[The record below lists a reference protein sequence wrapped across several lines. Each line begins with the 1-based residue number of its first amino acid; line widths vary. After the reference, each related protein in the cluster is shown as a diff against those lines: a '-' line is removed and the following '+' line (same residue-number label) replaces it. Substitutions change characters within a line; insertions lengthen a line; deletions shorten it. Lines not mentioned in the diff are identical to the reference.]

1 LKKLNKFLQYIYKK
15 IIYNFFYLYHGK
27 VKGVIEPNQKNEIYV
42 EKISIEKNSYKIY
55 SCKNSIIYTDT
66 IHDTAILKNGY
77 IIEGASFQ
85 FRKNINVSS
94 TSNIVFKKGTP
105 RFKKKLNG
113 TVLSLL
119 IGGAG
124 NSNYWHWLFD
134 VLPKIHIFNNSI
146 FSEDKINYYL
156 FPSLEKNFQKETVD
170 LLNISKNKRLSSKF
184 FRHLSADEII
194 VTDHP
199 YTLLNDPFKDSL
211 NIPLWIVNF
220 LKKKFLN
227 RILDYPSSN
236 FLPKNI
242 YINRKDGHSLRY
254 IINEK
259 EVEVKL
265 KNKGFKSLTMSDYS
279 FIDQIKIFNNAKNI
293 VGLHGAAFAN
303 LIFCKPNTNIL
314 EIKPYDTGD
323 IIKNLARSNKL
334 RYNDMS
340 LKPMTINLKNQT
352 GDLHVNLD
360 LLGKFF

>member
-1 LKKLNKFLQYIYKK
+1 MKKLNKFLQYIYKK
-15 IIYNFFYLYHGK
+15 IIYNFFSIFHEK
-27 VKGVIEPNQKNEIYV
+27 IIGVTEPNQNNEIYV
-42 EKISIEKNSYKIY
+42 EKILIEKNFYKIY

-77 IIEGASFQ
+77 IVEGASFQ
-85 FRKNINVSS
+85 FRKNINVNSKF
-94 TSNIVFKKGTP
+94 NIVFEKGTP

-134 VLPKIHIFNNSI
+134 VLPKIYMFNNST
-146 FSEDKINYYL
+146 FFKDKINYYL

-170 LLNISKNKRLSSKF
+170 LLNISENKRLSSKF

-211 NIPLWIVNF
+211 DIPLWIINF
-220 LKKKFLN
+220 LKKKFLKG
-227 RILDYPSSN
+227 ILNSPSNN

-259 EVEVKL
+259 EVELKL
-265 KNKGFKSLTMSDYS
+265 KDKGFKSLTMSDYS
-279 FIDQIKIFNNAKNI
+279 FIEQIKIFNNAENI
-293 VGLHGAAFAN
+293 IGLHGAAFAN

-314 EIKPYDTGD
+314 EIRPYDAGD
-323 IIKNLARSNKL
+323 VIRNLAISNKL